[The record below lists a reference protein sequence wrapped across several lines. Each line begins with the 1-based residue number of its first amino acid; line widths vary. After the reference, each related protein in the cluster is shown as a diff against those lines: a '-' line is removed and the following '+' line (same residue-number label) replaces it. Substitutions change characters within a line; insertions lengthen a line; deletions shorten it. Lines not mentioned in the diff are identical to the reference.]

1 MATRR
6 MERLDFGAPGLRL
19 EQMLVAGPVVGNRV
33 LERAKRGGPK
43 FHAIQVLTQPFE
55 GLDQVPHNQIF
66 CLFRHYYSPLS
77 PIGHFLLLEDKWLG
91 VVLFRDGQSSPEAN
105 LGDNT
110 EPFAPKIP

>member
-1 MATRR
+1 
-6 MERLDFGAPGLRL
+6 
-19 EQMLVAGPVVGNRV
+19 MLVAGAVVRNGV
-33 LERAKRGGPK
+33 LERAEGGRPQ
-43 FHAIQVLTQPFE
+43 FHAIQILAQPLE
-55 GLDQVPHNQIF
+55 GFDQVPHNQIF

-77 PIGHFLLLEDKWLG
+77 PIGHFLLLEDKRLG